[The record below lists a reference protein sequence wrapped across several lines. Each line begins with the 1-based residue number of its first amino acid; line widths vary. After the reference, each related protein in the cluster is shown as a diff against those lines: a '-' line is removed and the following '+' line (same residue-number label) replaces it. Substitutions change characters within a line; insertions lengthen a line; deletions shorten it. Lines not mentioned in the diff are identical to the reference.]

1 MTELDLVFICDTTG
15 SMGSYLNAAKK
26 SIEKI
31 VTTITQSEKC
41 DVRFALV
48 EYRDH
53 PPQDSS
59 FAFRLT
65 DFTASMKEIQRAV
78 NQMSAQGGGD
88 GPESVACAFHCASE
102 LKYRE
107 KATKVAV
114 WIADAPPHGFSPN
127 SGDGFEKGCPC
138 GHDFIEVV
146 HDFMKKE
153 LYFSYLRTLMRA
165 VAEMTGGQYAALASA
180 DVLGD
185 LITAGA
191 IEEIQINK
199 MLVEV
204 QERLMHNPE
213 FVALNPKEKEIA
225 IKKHLTEAMDKTEIT
240 SVEIDSIFSVEP
252 EAVPDIFKN
261 AENLKQLKKEMVKQK
276 DIVVEFKDGY
286 DRNSG
291 SLFMDSDSGS
301 FDEECLSYSL
311 DDEDSIEYG
320 RGDDLL
326 GSFDLKECDAISDA
340 ILLKNEEICENCFC
354 EEEEEEE
361 VKELSLCDK
370 KRKSRMHPVRE
381 EKIPTSR
388 HKKNIMP
395 SAAPVVQEVK
405 TVKRKANVEQATRM
419 ETRMKNFFS

>member
-59 FAFRLT
+59 FFAFRLT

-78 NQMSAQGGGD
+78 DQMRADGGGD

-127 SGDGFEKGCPC
+127 SGDGFEK
-138 GHDFIEVV
+138 DV
-146 HDFMKKE
+146 HVDMILLK
-153 LYFSYLRTLMRA
+153 LTLMRA

-199 MLVEV
+199 MLIKVRKTLE
-204 QERLMHNPE
+204 EDPE
-213 FVALNPKEKEIA
+213 FVALNPK
-225 IKKHLTEAMDKTEIT
+225 KKSYL
-240 SVEIDSIFSVEP
+240 SRFYFSVEP

-261 AENLKQLKKEMVKQK
+261 AENLKQLKN
-276 DIVVEFKDGY
+276 DGY
-286 DRNSG
+286 GSG
-291 SLFMDSDSGS
+291 GYDDIFGC
-301 FDEECLSYSL
+301 ECLDRCYD
-311 DDEDSIEYG
+311 DDE
-320 RGDDLL
+320 LVM
-326 GSFDLKECDAISDA
+326 KCDALPKKKKKGGLFSFFSSSPKKTKSDA
-340 ILLKNEEICENCFC
+340 PCMMSSEVTGACPPPAPLMEESIAY
-354 EEEEEEE
+354 
-361 VKELSLCDK
+361 
-370 KRKSRMHPVRE
+370 
-381 EKIPTSR
+381 
-388 HKKNIMP
+388 P
-395 SAAPVVQEVK
+395 SAAPMMKQEVK
-405 TVKRKANVEQATRM
+405 SVKRKADAKQTSRM
-419 ETRMKNFFS
+419 ETRMKSYYGDY

>member
-15 SMGSYLNAAKK
+15 SMGSYLSAAKK

-78 NQMSAQGGGD
+78 DQMRADGGGD

-146 HDFMKKE
+146 HDFMKKGIVVYSVGAE
-153 LYFSYLRTLMRA
+153 VLSFSYLRTLMRA

-199 MLVEV
+199 MLIKVRKTLE
-204 QERLMHNPE
+204 EDPE
-213 FVALNPKEKEIA
+213 FVALNPKEKELFVR
-225 IKKHLTEAMDKTEIT
+225 KKLEEESDKTEIT
-240 SVEIDSIFSVEP
+240 SVEVDSIFSVEP

-261 AENLKQLKKEMVKQK
+261 AENLKQLKKEMVKQN
-276 DIVVEFKDGY
+276 DIVVKFKDGY
-286 DRNSG
+286 GSG
-291 SLFMDSDSGS
+291 GYGDIFGC
-301 FDEECLSYSL
+301 ECLECYDGPAPPPAIPPPRSYFCAAPPPPGSAYPAAPPPPSFGASVSYS
-311 DDEDSIEYG
+311 
-320 RGDDLL
+320 
-326 GSFDLKECDAISDA
+326 
-340 ILLKNEEICENCFC
+340 
-354 EEEEEEE
+354 
-361 VKELSLCDK
+361 
-370 KRKSRMHPVRE
+370 
-381 EKIPTSR
+381 
-388 HKKNIMP
+388 
-395 SAAPVVQEVK
+395 SAAPMMKQEVK
-405 TVKRKANVEQATRM
+405 SVKRKADSKQTSRM
-419 ETRMKNFFS
+419 ETRMKSYYGDY